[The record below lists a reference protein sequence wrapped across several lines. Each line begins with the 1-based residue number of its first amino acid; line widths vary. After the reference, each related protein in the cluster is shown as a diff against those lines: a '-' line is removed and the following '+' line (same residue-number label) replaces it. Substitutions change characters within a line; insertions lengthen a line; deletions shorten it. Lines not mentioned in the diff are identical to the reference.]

1 MVPAHLV
8 AFWPSLVDLLE
19 PTHFSGLLTPWN
31 SGIST
36 SLGVGHHLAMLL
48 GAVLAGCSHHL
59 RGSLPRTLFPRPGP
73 CSTYLVKRVRHRF
86 RVDSSAFCRI
96 QPAAPQATLQCGLPL
111 PSGPECPQLSY
122 VANLP
127 WPLGWGWG
135 REQFLKRMRV
145 VLQGRGLRVVTK
157 QEGATCSRGPLC
169 R

>member
-36 SLGVGHHLAMLL
+36 SLGGGHHLPMLL

-59 RGSLPRTLFPRPGP
+59 RGSLPRRPFPRPAP
-73 CSTYLVKRVRHRF
+73 CSTYLVKRVRRRF
-86 RVDSSAFCRI
+86 RADSSAFCRN
-96 QPAAPQATLQCGLPL
+96 QRAASQATLQCGLPL
-111 PSGPECPQLSY
+111 PTGPECPQLSY

-127 WPLGWGWG
+127 WPLGWGRG

-145 VLQGRGLRVVTK
+145 VLQGRGLQVGH
-157 QEGATCSRGPLC
+157 QAGGCYM
-169 R
+169 